1 MKRRIPSFG
10 AGLIVGVLALGLAT
24 TVWAAFGSVS
34 YSAVDIQFW
43 RGNESQTIASGDT
56 YTGENGV
63 QVPASITYID
73 ENNGGTTFISLRKV
87 AELLDA
93 PIHWDGESE
102 TIYFGTSPIDGDVI
116 TETGTD
122 TVTVQPLPTAPVLDV
137 KAGPFTEVAPLG
149 AEKGIETPLLQEASF
164 SSRTGFINQ
173 RYEIFEP
180 YGRYVEITVT
190 NHGDPVEMR
199 VCRPY
204 YTASDLSS
212 DAFTTV
218 RIESGQS
225 LTRAF
230 LMDEGTAFPENY
242 LRLDVDNVT
251 HGPDAPAVDI
261 TVSVSQ
267 FQV

>member
-1 MKRRIPSFG
+1 MKRRISSFG
-10 AGLIVGVLALGLAT
+10 AGLVVGVLALGLAT

-43 RGNESQTIASGDT
+43 SGDEAHTIASGDT
-56 YTGENGV
+56 YTGENGA

-73 ENNGGTTFISLRKV
+73 ENNGGTTFVSLRKV

-102 TIYFGTSPIDGDVI
+102 KIYFGTSSINGDVT
-116 TETGTD
+116 TETDTD
-122 TVTVQPLPTAPVLDV
+122 TPSAQPLPTAPVLDV

-204 YTASDLSS
+204 FTANDLSA

-218 RIESGQS
+218 RIESGQTM
-225 LTRAF
+225 TRAF
-230 LMDEGTAFPENY
+230 LMDEGAAFPENY

-251 HGPDAPAVDI
+251 HGQDAPVVELTI
-261 TVSVSQ
+261 SVSQ